1 MNSSNSQKDM
11 TLKGDLLP
19 FYMIIGDQWAT
30 GEEQGKMNPEKMIWL
45 EQGRNDVQL

>member
-30 GEEQGKMNPEKMIWL
+30 GEEQGHSSRISEKANQNACQIGEM
-45 EQGRNDVQL
+45 